1 MSYGLY
7 ISAEGAQAQSQR
19 LDVISNNLANVD
31 TVGFKRDLAMF
42 QARNAEAIDQGKAI
56 PGSGSIND
64 IGGGVA
70 FQGSRTDYSQG
81 SLKATGNP
89 TDVALRREGFFQV
102 REGKDT
108 YLTRAG
114 NFRLT
119 AKGELVTQDGLPVLN
134 DSGAPITLENP
145 QMRWEM
151 TGAGEIRQG
160 NDMQRLAIVK
170 PASMGDLVKVG
181 GNKFRALAD
190 TQPVPPAD
198 RDVATGHLEMSG
210 VEPTAEMVEM
220 IQTSRFMEANL
231 NMMQTQDRMLN
242 ELFSQFLKA

>member
-56 PGSGSIND
+56 AGSGSIDN
-64 IGGGVA
+64 IGGGVT
-70 FQGSRTDYSQG
+70 FKGSRTDYSPG
-81 SLKATGNP
+81 PLKATGNP
-89 TDVALRREGFFQV
+89 SDVAMRRPGFFQV
-102 REGKDT
+102 RDGKET

-114 NFRLT
+114 NFTMT
-119 AKGELVTQDGLPVLN
+119 ARGELVTQDGLPVLSE
-134 DSGAPITLENP
+134 SGSPITLENP
-145 QMRWEM
+145 QMPWEI
-151 TGAGEIRQG
+151 TAAGDLRQG
-160 NDMQRLAIVK
+160 SNTQRLAIVK

-190 TQPVPPAD
+190 ISPVAATD
-198 RDVATGHLEMSG
+198 RDVASGHLEMSG
-210 VEPTAEMVEM
+210 VEPTSEMVEM
-220 IQTSRFMEANL
+220 IQTSRYLEANL